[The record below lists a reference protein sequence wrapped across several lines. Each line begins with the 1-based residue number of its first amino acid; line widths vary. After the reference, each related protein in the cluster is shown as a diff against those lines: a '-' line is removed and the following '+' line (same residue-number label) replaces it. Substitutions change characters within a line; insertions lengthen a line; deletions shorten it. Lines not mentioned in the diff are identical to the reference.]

1 MADDVDV
8 SIAIERC
15 QGAAAGEVAER
26 VLRALP
32 EWFGLDEPLRA
43 YVHDGSTLQTLVAR
57 ATRGAVGFLTF
68 KPQTVAAAEIIVM
81 GVLPDWHRC
90 GIGRSLVA
98 AAEDMARSD
107 GARLLQVKTLGPSKP
122 SVEYARTRAFY
133 EARGFLPLEETTA
146 FWGDANPCLVMVK
159 PLL

>member
-15 QGAAAGEVAER
+15 AGAAAGEVAEQ

-43 YVHDGSTLQTLVAR
+43 YVHDASTLQTLVAR

-81 GVLPDWHRC
+81 GVLPNWHRC

-98 AAEDMARSD
+98 ADSARPA
-107 GARLLQVKTLGPSKP
+107 GRPLRRGYQAGTRQVLRPPLRRHSRTSSRPSP
-122 SVEYARTRAFY
+122 
-133 EARGFLPLEETTA
+133 
-146 FWGDANPCLVMVK
+146 
-159 PLL
+159 